1 MSGEIEDTEKKQDK
15 TLRAHR
21 ESARN
26 ITGNTKSRRKPRIGD
41 GTVKGVKERKEVK
54 LEMERMKRLKQ
65 RRREEQYAK
74 DKKVKKSA
82 RED

>member
-1 MSGEIEDTEKKQDK
+1 MK
-15 TLRAHR
+15 
-21 ESARN
+21 
-26 ITGNTKSRRKPRIGD
+26 GD
-41 GTVKGVKERKEVK
+41 KERKEVK